1 MKMTAHRRS
10 QIAIFIESTTGTGL
24 RFGIPAAVLSMSYL
38 LFIVF
43 GSKLRA
49 FGAMSAGDRAYLL
62 QTVDVAEF
70 VLRAASVV
78 VVASLFVRYYF
89 ESAVGQL
96 LALIGGALYFF
107 SPAALAGLTLG
118 AFLKIPLY
126 QSIVNEISLVGLIG
140 LIPGGFLLLRDTY
153 QRIRQGIRARFA
165 SGHKWGDE
173 EERVRKHC
181 RRKAFEQCWDMAFCR
196 EYVKNVCPAWDKR
209 KPCWRIKSGC
219 YCDEGTIMRAMTS
232 GAADNPSMRG
242 IVQSL
247 RMEKARRDS
256 MSAKQKRMR
265 CRRCVIYSEHQRQK
279 YRILSPLVFPAV
291 IVAFLIFR
299 DRLTWGSMYVF
310 HSTDRFM
317 SFLMHQHQ
325 NSFSLAGEE
334 HIFVTLAM
342 VWLWLMVVS
351 YSLRALEYL
360 IFDLQV

>member
-10 QIAIFIESTTGTGL
+10 RIAILIESTTGNGL
-24 RFGIPAAVLSMSYL
+24 RYGLPAMVLSLGYL

-43 GSKLRA
+43 GPKLRSM
-49 FGAMSAGDRAYLL
+49 GAMNANDLAYLVK
-62 QTVDVAEF
+62 TIDIAEF

-78 VVASLFVRYYF
+78 VVASLFVRYYY

-107 SPAALAGLTLG
+107 SSAAIAGLTLG
-118 AFLKIPLY
+118 AFLKFPLY
-126 QSIVNEISLVGLIG
+126 QGIVHEISLVGLIG
-140 LIPGGFLLLRDTY
+140 LVPGAFLLLRDAY
-153 QRIRQGIRARFA
+153 QRVRQGIRARF
-165 SGHKWGDE
+165 SIGQKWGDE
-173 EERVRKHC
+173 EERVKKHC

-196 EYVKNVCPAWDKR
+196 EYVKNVCPAFDKK

-219 YCDEGTIMRAMTS
+219 YCDEGTIMRAMTA
-232 GAADNPSMRG
+232 GAEDNPSMRG
-242 IVQSL
+242 IIQSL
-247 RMEKARRDS
+247 RLEKARRDS

-291 IVAFLIFR
+291 VIAFWIFYG
-299 DRLTWGSMYVF
+299 RLVEGALYVF

-317 SFLMHQHQ
+317 SFLTHQQ
-325 NSFSLAGEE
+325 QSSFSLAGEE
-334 HIFVTLAM
+334 HIFVLLAV
-342 VWLWLMVVS
+342 VWLWLVVVS
-351 YSLRALEYL
+351 YTLRVLEYL